1 MLPDLKHK
9 CPVCGNKAVNVFF
22 LSFDNYF
29 TCSNCDSHLRYT
41 KRSLNISCL
50 SCLLLALPALSFETV
65 IHPVVTIGV
74 GGGILTS
81 LYLVFFGE
89 LEEYPPQ
96 APKFNLNKFL
106 DNLRNSNSKK

>member
-1 MLPDLKHK
+1 MLNKKYK

-22 LSFDNYF
+22 LSFDKI
-29 TCSNCDSHLRYT
+29 TCSNCDSHLRYS
-41 KRSLNISCL
+41 KRARYISSL

-65 IHPVVTIGV
+65 IHPVVTIGI

-96 APKFNLNKFL
+96 EPKFNLNKFL
-106 DNLRNSNSKK
+106 DNLRSPNSNK